1 MGFIESSNTLRFS
14 SNKLLIEL
22 CGQLDI
28 NLSKIESWAGV
39 QIVRRGN
46 ALSIYGAKEDCDIT
60 RKLISDLYSDLEHGK
75 TLDERELDL
84 YFQQIEDEKVKKIK
98 RKYVSDEVVNIKTNY
113 LEIKTQKKLVQA
125 KSRNQNSFINSILS
139 KELVFGIGPAG
150 TGKTYL
156 AIAVG
161 VSLFSQGLV
170 EKIVLTRPAVEAGE
184 RLGFLPGDMK
194 EKVDPY
200 MQPLYDALN
209 DFLPG
214 KVVSKMYE
222 RGSIEIAPLAFMR
235 GRTLK
240 DSFIVLDEGQNAS
253 PSQMKMF
260 LTRLGIGS
268 RMVVTGD
275 ITQIDLPKG
284 FKSGLVEASEVLSKM
299 KEVDFIKFNDV
310 DTVRHSLV
318 RKIARAYEK
327 NSIQSVN
334 FENLKNDS

>member
-1 MGFIESSNTLRFS
+1 MGFIESSDTLQFS

-22 CGQLDI
+22 CGELDT

-46 ALSIYGAKEDCDIT
+46 ALSIYGAKADCDLT
-60 RKLISDLYSDLEHGK
+60 RKLISNLYLDLERGI
-75 TLDERELDL
+75 TLDQRELDIYL
-84 YFQQIEDEKVKKIK
+84 QQVEDKKFK
-98 RKYVSDEVVNIKTNY
+98 QAQNKKSDEGLNKKEDN
-113 LEIKTQKKLVQA
+113 LEIKTQKKLVTA
-125 KSRNQNSFINSILS
+125 RSRNQNNFIKSMLS

-214 KVVSKMYE
+214 KVASKMYE

-284 FKSGLVEASEVLSKM
+284 FKSGLVEAYEVLSEM
-299 KEVDFIKFNDV
+299 KEISFIKFTDI
-310 DTVRHSLV
+310 DIVRHSLV

-327 NSIQSVN
+327 KYTKRKSS
-334 FENLKNDS
+334 EK

>member
-1 MGFIESSNTLRFS
+1 MSFVESSDTLQFS

-46 ALSIYGAKEDCDIT
+46 ALSIFGTKDDCDLT
-60 RKLISDLYSDLEHGK
+60 RKLISGLYLDLERGK
-75 TLDERELDL
+75 TLDQRELEI
-84 YFQQIEDEKVKKIK
+84 YFQQVVDDKAKKIK
-98 RKYVSDEVVNIKTNY
+98 NKKVSDQSMNKKVDY
-113 LEIKTQKKLVQA
+113 LEIKTQKKLVLA
-125 KSRNQNSFINSILS
+125 KSRNQNSFINSMLS

-284 FKSGLVEASEVLSKM
+284 FKSGLVEASEILSKM
-299 KEVDFIKFNDV
+299 KEIDFIKFNDV
-310 DTVRHSLV
+310 DIVRHSLV
-318 RKIARAYEK
+318 RKIAKAYEK
-327 NSIQSVN
+327 NATQTKSS
-334 FENLKNDS
+334 EK

>member
-1 MGFIESSNTLRFS
+1 MGFIESSDTLQFS

-22 CGQLDI
+22 CGELDT

-46 ALSIYGAKEDCDIT
+46 ALSIYGAKDYCDLT
-60 RKLISDLYSDLEHGK
+60 KKLISYLYLDLKRGN
-75 TLDERELDL
+75 TLDQRELDI
-84 YFQQIEDEKVKKIK
+84 YFQQFEEEKVKQTKNK
-98 RKYVSDEVVNIKTNY
+98 KSNEVLKKKEDY
-113 LEIKTQKKLVQA
+113 SEIKTQKKLVLA
-125 KSRNQNSFINSILS
+125 RSRNQNHFINSMLS

-209 DFLPG
+209 DFLPS

-284 FKSGLVEASEVLSKM
+284 FKSGLVEAYEVLSEM
-299 KEVDFIKFNDV
+299 KEISFIKFTDI
-310 DTVRHSLV
+310 DIVRHSLV
-318 RKIARAYEK
+318 RKIARAYEEK
-327 NSIQSVN
+327 STQRKSS
-334 FENLKNDS
+334 EK

>member
-1 MGFIESSNTLRFS
+1 MGFIESSDTLQFS

-22 CGQLDI
+22 CGELDV
-28 NLSKIESWAGV
+28 NLSKIESWTGV

-46 ALSIYGAKEDCDIT
+46 MLSIYGAKDDCDLT
-60 RKLISDLYSDLEHGK
+60 RRLISDLYLDLERGK
-75 TLDERELDL
+75 TLDQRELDI
-84 YFQQIEDEKVKKIK
+84 YFQQVEDKKIK
-98 RKYVSDEVVNIKTNY
+98 QAKNKKSSEGVNKKEDYI
-113 LEIKTQKKLVQA
+113 EIKTQKKLVLA
-125 KSRNQNSFINSILS
+125 RSGNQNHFIKSMLNN
-139 KELVFGIGPAG
+139 ELVFGIGPAG

-284 FKSGLVEASEVLSKM
+284 FKSGLVEAYEVLSEM
-299 KEVDFIKFNDV
+299 KEISFIKFTDI
-310 DTVRHSLV
+310 DIVRHSLV

-327 NSIQSVN
+327 KSTKRKSS
-334 FENLKNDS
+334 EK